1 MALRYGQQPI
11 SIWRPSAILDLEKN
25 YFSSCGH
32 FGNENW
38 HIHTKF
44 HPNRMIR
51 SGSSDIEENIFKI
64 SAIRRLEFSK
74 NCYVAHV
81 AYQRVILLPIVVLIT
96 RHGAEI

>member
-1 MALRYGQQPI
+1 
-11 SIWRPSAILDLEKN
+11 
-25 YFSSCGH
+25 
-32 FGNENW
+32 
-38 HIHTKF
+38 
-44 HPNRMIR
+44 MIR